1 MSGSK
6 LAMENRE
13 PKVSVIVPVYNTE
26 KYLEQ
31 AVLSLLNQT
40 LKDIEIILINDG
52 STDNSLEVLSR
63 LAVNDSRIRVLTQ
76 VNGGPSKARNL
87 GVSVSS
93 GRYLYFM
100 DSDDYISAYTLE
112 ECFIKSE
119 GLNLDFLFFDAEQF
133 SENKSLTP
141 GVSYDRKGMIEE
153 KVYDGAEILNFLLD
167 KKLYRVSPCLIFIS
181 REYYIKAKLEF
192 FEGIIHEDELFSP
205 RLYLNANRVGRIDK
219 PFYKRRFREDSIM
232 SSAFTMKN
240 IKAYFTVLRELKKI
254 RQTLDHTKQAIIDR
268 LMSDMI
274 NAAVYKSHKL
284 VPSDKLIVF
293 WMSIRESVKYIRFK
307 TLVVLL
313 FKS

>member
-6 LAMENRE
+6 LAMENRV

-31 AVLSLLNQT
+31 AVLSLMNQSLT
-40 LKDIEIILINDG
+40 DIEIILINDG

-63 LAVNDSRIRVLTQ
+63 LAINDERIRVLTQ
-76 VNGGPSKARNL
+76 ENGGPSKARNH
-87 GVSVSS
+87 GVTISR

-100 DSDDYISAYTLE
+100 DSDDYISSDTLE
-112 ECFIKSE
+112 ECFKKSE
-119 GLNLDFLFFDAEQF
+119 DLKLDFLFFDAEQF
-133 SENKSLTP
+133 AENKSLTP
-141 GVSYDRKGMIEE
+141 GVDYDRKGMIDE
-153 KVYDGAEILNFLLD
+153 KVYNGAEILAYLLE
-167 KKLYRVSPCLIFIS
+167 KKLYRVSPCLIFIN
-181 REYYIKAKLEF
+181 RDYYINSKLEF

-205 RLYLNANRVGRIDK
+205 RLYLNARRVGRIDK
-219 PFYKRRFREDSIM
+219 AFYKRRFREDSIM
-232 SSAFTMKN
+232 SSAFAMKN

-254 RQTLDHTKQAIIDR
+254 RQTLDQTRQAILDK

-284 VPSDKLIVF
+284 VPAEKLIVF
-293 WMSIRESVKYIRFK
+293 WTSMTESIKYIQLK